1 MTKEESIAMWKV
13 EKAHTDKNLLTKK
26 MNKLFDLVEELI
38 MNGDLMYDQF
48 SGDMLDEVTT
58 TIIEMVR
65 MKLIWIELH
74 RLILYVRDYMKNIRS
89 NITTQ
94 SLEKEIM
101 EFQQIIQKYQMNPE
115 YVHPKIPL
123 ALAQSILQKLSKEY
137 YLGYRID

>member
-65 MKLIWIELH
+65 MKLTQIELH
-74 RLILYVRDYMKNIRS
+74 RLILYVRDYMKIYEA
-89 NITTQ
+89 T
-94 SLEKEIM
+94 
-101 EFQQIIQKYQMNPE
+101 
-115 YVHPKIPL
+115 
-123 ALAQSILQKLSKEY
+123 
-137 YLGYRID
+137 

>member
-65 MKLIWIELH
+65 MKLTQIELH

-123 ALAQSILQKLSKEY
+123 TLAQSILQKLSKEY

>member
-58 TIIEMVR
+58 TIIENGKNETNLDR
-65 MKLIWIELH
+65 AAQIDLICE
-74 RLILYVRDYMKNIRS
+74 RLYENYTKQHNNSESGEGDNGV
-89 NITTQ
+89 
-94 SLEKEIM
+94 
-101 EFQQIIQKYQMNPE
+101 
-115 YVHPKIPL
+115 L
-123 ALAQSILQKLSKEY
+123 ADNTEVSDESGVCTSEDTSDTSI
-137 YLGYRID
+137 

>member
-58 TIIEMVR
+58 TIIENGKNETNLDR
-65 MKLIWIELH
+65 AAQIDLICE
-74 RLILYVRDYMKNIRS
+74 RLYENIRS

-123 ALAQSILQKLSKEY
+123 TLAQSILQKLSKEY